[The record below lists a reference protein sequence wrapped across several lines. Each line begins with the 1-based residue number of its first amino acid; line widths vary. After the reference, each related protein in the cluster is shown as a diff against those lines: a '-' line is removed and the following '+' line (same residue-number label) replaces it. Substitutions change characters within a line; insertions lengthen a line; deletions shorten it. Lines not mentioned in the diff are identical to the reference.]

1 MKFGLKEF
9 LFLPVLL
16 AIPLASWWFVFDP
29 QNKEI
34 AQARI
39 EIQQKQIKL
48 NQFKDVKLFI
58 PDLESHS
65 ARLASTVE
73 LFDAKLPAQK
83 EVDVIL
89 KEVTQLA
96 SRHGL
101 TTQSFRPDKQVE
113 AERYTEHPLKMVISG
128 NFDGYYSFLL
138 DLERLR
144 RITRIPNMKLKKLNG
159 ANEGQM
165 EAEFTLSIYAESDKT
180 TNTQGA

>member
-1 MKFGLKEF
+1 MRFGIKEL

-34 AQARI
+34 TSARR
-39 EIQQKQIKL
+39 EIQQKQAKL
-48 NQFKDVKLFI
+48 NQFKDVKLYI

-96 SRHGL
+96 HRHGL
-101 TTQSFRPDKQVE
+101 LTKSFRPEDEIE
-113 AERYTEHPLKMVISG
+113 ADRYTEHPLKMVIVG

-144 RITRIPNMKLKKLNG
+144 RITRIPNMKLKKLNAEG
-159 ANEGQM
+159 EGQM
-165 EAEFTLSIYAESDKT
+165 EAEFTLSIYAEAEKPAQP
-180 TNTQGA
+180 QGA

>member
-1 MKFGLKEF
+1 MNFGIKEM

-16 AIPLASWWFVFDP
+16 AMPLASWWFVFDP

-34 AQARI
+34 AAARL
-39 EIQQKQIKL
+39 EIQQKQQKL
-48 NQFKDVKLFI
+48 AQFKSVKLFI

-96 SRHGL
+96 ARHGL
-101 TTQSFRPDKQVE
+101 KTQSFRPEKE
-113 AERYTEHPLKMVISG
+113 IHAERYTEHPLKMVIHG
-128 NFDGYYSFLL
+128 DFDGYYSFLL

-144 RITRIPNMKLKKLNG
+144 RITRIPNMKLVKQKG
-159 ANEGQM
+159 DGEGQM
-165 EAEFTLSIYAESDKT
+165 EAEFTLSIYAESEKT
-180 TNTQGA
+180 TNSQGA